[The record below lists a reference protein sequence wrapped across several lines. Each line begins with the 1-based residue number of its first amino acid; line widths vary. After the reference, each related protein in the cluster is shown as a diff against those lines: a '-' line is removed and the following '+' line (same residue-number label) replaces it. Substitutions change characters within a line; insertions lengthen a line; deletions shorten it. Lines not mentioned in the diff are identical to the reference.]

1 MGGLL
6 NKQQQ
11 QLENCGN
18 DEGASKENND
28 LNPQISNNLFV
39 NSMTVPSSG
48 NSKGGRKSLDNQD
61 IKTEEES
68 SLNFFSG
75 QFIYY

>member
-18 DEGASKENND
+18 DEGATKENND
-28 LNPQISNNLFV
+28 LNPQISNNFSL

-48 NSKGGRKSLDNQD
+48 TSKGGRRSLDNQEN
-61 IKTEEES
+61 KKEEES
-68 SLNFFSG
+68 SLTFFSG
-75 QFIYY
+75 